1 MVESA
6 SWIWNGINNM
16 LLATK
21 SKRAKSLTTEQPAT
35 EEAHREEE
43 DEQEDRRGRRR
54 AGAIA

>member
-1 MVESA
+1 MQNWLRA
-6 SWIWNGINNM
+6 PHGYGTGLIIC
-16 LLATK
+16 TK

-43 DEQEDRRGRRR
+43 DEQEDRRGRR